1 MTPEARCK
9 RRVRDILDTNGVYHF
24 MPFGAGA
31 GRAGIPD
38 IICCVNGFFLA
49 IECKAGKGKTTALQ
63 DRELSRIRD
72 ARGNAIVVYDTDDDM
87 RRLHSV
93 LQLMRIK
100 GTP

>member
-9 RRVRDILDTNGVYHF
+9 RRVKDILDTNGVYHF
-24 MPFGAGA
+24 MPFGTGA

-63 DRELSRIRD
+63 DRELGRIRL
-72 ARGNAIVVYDTDDDM
+72 AGGAAWVIYDTDDAM
-87 RRLHSV
+87 RVLHAV
-93 LQLMRIK
+93 VQALRIK

>member
-72 ARGNAIVVYDTDDDM
+72 AGGNAIVVYDTDDDM
-87 RRLHSV
+87 RVLHAV
-93 LQLMRIK
+93 VQLLRVRML
-100 GTP
+100 

>member
-1 MTPEARCK
+1 MTPEAKCK
-9 RRVRDILDTNGVYHF
+9 KHVRDILDTNGVYHF
-24 MPFGAGA
+24 MPFGGGA

-63 DRELSRIRD
+63 DRELGRIRT
-72 ARGNAIVVYDTDDDM
+72 AGGTALVVYDTDDEM

-93 LQLMRIK
+93 LQLQRIRS
-100 GTP
+100 TP